1 MTANATTPGK
11 KVLVIDDNPVVLR
24 SLYSILTIHGF
35 EANVALDGFEVINC
49 MRKER
54 PDIILLDIL
63 FPPSVAEGKVV
74 WDGFKILEWLRNEG
88 KAADLPVV
96 IISSCDPERFRD
108 RCLAAG
114 AQAYYSKPLP
124 MKELLETIRTLTSVE
139 KAVTANGGEL
149 VAV

>member
-24 SLYSILTIHGF
+24 GLYSILTIHGYQ
-35 EANVALDGFEVINC
+35 AMVALDGFEVIKC
-49 MRKER
+49 MRAER

-88 KAADLPVV
+88 KADDVPVI
-96 IISSCDPERFRD
+96 IISSCDPDKFKD

-114 AQAYYSKPLP
+114 AQAYFSKPLP
-124 MKELLETIRTLTSVE
+124 MKELLKSIESLLPGSIEKTVE
-139 KAVTANGGEL
+139 AEL
-149 VAV
+149 ATV